1 VNLRFLPALVAAAVL
16 ASGGARDVQTA
27 PAAKVA
33 SPAPL
38 HPTRII
44 LGEITYVETAL
55 RIVAVRETVASATQ
69 KGQKP
74 IRRTLTLVLTPDTK
88 ILRGKIP
95 VSPEELCVKDYV
107 VVRYAETPQG
117 AVALSLRAAD
127 VVARTTP
134 SPAAA
139 PPPAETAAPEAGQH
153 R

>member
-1 VNLRFLPALVAAAVL
+1 VNLRFLPALVAAAIL
-16 ASGGARDVQTA
+16 ASGGARDVQTT

-38 HPTRII
+38 HATRIVA
-44 LGEITYVETAL
+44 GEVTYVDTAL
-55 RIVAVRETVASATQ
+55 RLVAVRETVASATQ

-74 IRRTLTLVLTPDTK
+74 FRRTLTLVLTPDTK
-88 ILRGKIP
+88 TFRGRTP
-95 VSPEELCVKDYV
+95 VPAEELQVKDYV

-117 AVALSLRAAD
+117 AVALLLRAAD

-134 SPAAA
+134 SPAAL
-139 PPPAETAAPEAGQH
+139 PPPAETAGPEAGQH